1 MTRRNEKPDLLGRVM
16 EGSSLL
22 LGLSQFHAWFG
33 SEYRHTS
40 FYCSALLCFKDSAF
54 FFFFLTNLKVC
65 GNPVLSGDTLVGNIF
80 KLRYLH
86 YF

>member
-1 MTRRNEKPDLLGRVM
+1 MTRRNEKLDLLGRVT
-16 EGSSLL
+16 EGCSLL

-33 SEYRHTS
+33 SEYTHTS
-40 FYCSALLCFKDSAF
+40 FYCSALLCFKNSA
-54 FFFFLTNLKVC
+54 FFFLTNLKVC
-65 GNPVLSGDTLVGNIF
+65 GNPVLSGDSNIF

>member
-1 MTRRNEKPDLLGRVM
+1 MTRRNEKPDLLGQVM

-65 GNPVLSGDTLVGNIF
+65 GNPVLSGDNTCWQ
-80 KLRYLH
+80 